1 MRSAEET
8 DKLENERKKYQK
20 EEAGLLRIRQN
31 IDGLKER
38 EQEIRKEL
46 KGLDQMK
53 SSATGDVKI
62 LKEQL
67 SKQTN
72 GQANKEKMAKE
83 RAKKLDKL
91 EKTRTKIAQD
101 IESAGAERDE
111 LESQQ
116 DSNKRE
122 IDKNEYERKGYQTKV
137 ERLEAELKEMKG
149 MGEAKLAVYDRQAP
163 RVADEIKEACRRN
176 LFRTP
181 PIGPVG
187 SFVKLGPE
195 ASSNPKLA
203 TLLETEIGSNQIKA
217 YLCDNDKDRTVLWE
231 ILGRVYNQQK
241 KPQIFTSKFLPKRH
255 LVKRVEG
262 HRTVMDYI
270 DIIGN

>member
-1 MRSAEET
+1 M
-8 DKLENERKKYQK
+8 
-20 EEAGLLRIRQN
+20 G
-31 IDGLKER
+31 
-38 EQEIRKEL
+38 EIRKEL

-83 RAKKLDKL
+83 RAKKLEKL

-137 ERLEAELKEMKG
+137 GRLGDK
-149 MGEAKLAVYDRQAP
+149 
-163 RVADEIKEACRRN
+163 RR
-176 LFRTP
+176 R
-181 PIGPVG
+181 
-187 SFVKLGPE
+187 
-195 ASSNPKLA
+195 
-203 TLLETEIGSNQIKA
+203 
-217 YLCDNDKDRTVLWE
+217 
-231 ILGRVYNQQK
+231 
-241 KPQIFTSKFLPKRH
+241 
-255 LVKRVEG
+255 
-262 HRTVMDYI
+262 
-270 DIIGN
+270 